1 VSYRTGSLTAVWA
14 LALVAIPW
22 LSPVTAATLPRR
34 AEVLEDH
41 FLMQAPSLGLA
52 QVYKLMSPAQRIALA
67 GKLQQLVVSKVPPH
81 VEDLPALAN
90 LPPQQKE
97 MIKKLSELA
106 HSGTPEQVEALIAAQ
121 DLDHLAPIPTPLMEM
136 YHQFVLGD
144 VVPGGNTARK
154 DILAADVANPAGWK
168 QAIADQSAYIL
179 PDAGPA
185 EVEILAATDSV
196 PAAEVPKNTDEP
208 ALEGAVTVATRIV
221 RFPDHVLVNSGRLA
235 RGLNLLMRPKSAGPV
250 TLKIAGK
257 STTVDSAQALVHAIA
272 EQGEYDVAVY
282 DARMFV
288 NFLDYSV
295 QKLGATLP
303 IRIPTWAATEVETA
317 PGKSLLV
324 PICHTEHIM
333 VLYRKGSEQPEAM
346 VRWFLAMP
354 DAVNQGTLFRP
365 AIYRRWSWSGWR
377 VVRAYDGVGAAE
389 KLVTI
394 AKPVMQAFNYLQD
407 KFKFPGHAYGTLGV
421 CNDTTGILEAAMLG
435 DPAKATAWP
444 LVRDPRFDM
453 YLGERLATVGFGS
466 HVADGMPVLDL
477 PCDSR
482 PDLYPGV
489 HDREALLRRIGA
501 NIPVHDLS
509 ALHFKDLGTAL
520 EALSGSSAAL
530 REGLSLAPASAPQP

>member
-1 VSYRTGSLTAVWA
+1 MSYRSHVLSGLLVVAGAWILPLDPA
-14 LALVAIPW
+14 LAGGLA
-22 LSPVTAATLPRR
+22 RR

-41 FLMQAPSLGLA
+41 YLMQAPSLGLA
-52 QVYKLMSPAQRIALA
+52 QVYNLMSPKQRIALA
-67 GKLQQLVVSKVPPH
+67 GKLQQLVASKVPPG
-81 VEDLPALAN
+81 VENHPALAN
-90 LPPQQKE
+90 LSPAQKD

-121 DLDHLAPIPTPLMEM
+121 DLDHLAPIPTPLLEM
-136 YHQFVLGD
+136 YHQFVMSD
-144 VVPGGNTARK
+144 VVPGGSQARK

-168 QAIADQSAYIL
+168 TALAAQSGYIL
-179 PDAGPA
+179 PDAGAPT
-185 EVEILAATDSV
+185 VELLAATDAV

-221 RFPDHVLVNSGRLA
+221 RFPDHALVNSGRLA
-235 RGLNLLMRPKSAGPV
+235 RGLNLLMRPKEAGPV
-250 TLKIAGK
+250 TLKVGDK
-257 STTVDSAQALVHAIA
+257 SAVCETPEALIKAVADL
-272 EQGEYDVAVY
+272 GGYDISVF

-295 QKLGATLP
+295 HKLGATLP

-317 PGKSLLV
+317 PGKNLLV

-333 VLYRKGSEQPEAM
+333 VLYRKGSVQPEAM

-377 VVRAYDGVGAAE
+377 VVRAYDGEQSAE
-389 KLVTI
+389 RLVHV
-394 AKPVMQAFNYLQD
+394 AHPVMQAFNYLQD
-407 KFKFPGHAYGTLGV
+407 KYKFPGHAYGTLGV
-421 CNDTTGILEAAMLG
+421 CNDTTGMLEAAMLG
-435 DPAKATAWP
+435 DPSKVSAWP

-453 YLGERLATVGFGS
+453 YLGERLATVGFAT
-466 HVADGMPVLDL
+466 HVSGGMTVLDM

-489 HDREALLRRIGA
+489 HDKGPLLRRIGA

-509 ALHFKDLGTAL
+509 SLHFKDLGTAL
-520 EALSGSSAAL
+520 EALSASNAEL
-530 REGLSLAPASAPQP
+530 REGLSMGPSDAGQP